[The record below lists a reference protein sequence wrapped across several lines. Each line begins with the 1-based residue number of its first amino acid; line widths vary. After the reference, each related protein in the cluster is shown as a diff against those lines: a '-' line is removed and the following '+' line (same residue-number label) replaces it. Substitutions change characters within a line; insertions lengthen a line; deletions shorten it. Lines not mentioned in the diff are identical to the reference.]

1 MRNILITGGAGFIG
15 SNFINFFSRKY
26 KYKVINLDLLTYA
39 SNISNVSIDN
49 NQGNY
54 KFIHGDICDRE
65 LVENIFSKEKIDAV
79 VHFAAESHVDNSI
92 ENPEKFIKTNVLGT
106 FVLLD
111 VARSFWKEDKNIFL
125 NVSTD
130 EVFGSLDDEN
140 LFHESSNLAPNSP
153 YSASKA
159 GSNLLGRS
167 YFKTYGMNVI
177 TTNCS
182 NNFGPNQH
190 DEKLIPT
197 IIRNAIKQ
205 KAIPIYGSGENIRD
219 WLFVE
224 DHCRALDLVLH
235 KGRAGEVYNIGASNE
250 LSNNKIAEIICSELD
265 ILLPKQQ
272 KYFKL
277 VDYVED
283 RKGHDYRYAID
294 STKISKEIGWKKKY
308 SFTDALRKTIA
319 FYIKKYR

>member
-26 KYKVINLDLLTYA
+26 KYKIINLDLLTYA

-111 VARSFWKEDKNIFL
+111 VARSFWKEDKNVFL

-159 GSNLLGRS
+159 GSNLLSRS

-308 SFTDALRKTIA
+308 SFTEALRKTIT
-319 FYIKKYR
+319 FYIKKYQ

>member
-159 GSNLLGRS
+159 GSNLLSRS

-308 SFTDALRKTIA
+308 SFTEALRKTIT
-319 FYIKKYR
+319 FYIKKYQ

>member
-159 GSNLLGRS
+159 GSNLLSRS